1 MPDEPQ
7 HNRRW
12 EDMERAAQVAAR
24 QEVAPFRLLLDQT
37 ADDVRELKSTV
48 YGNPGSRRLGVV
60 DRLDLF
66 EQKIA
71 QLGQR
76 FDERFDVFGKEVR
89 AQITELAVKVATQI
103 DEGKARGNQIAG
115 ARKAL
120 YVLAGIIGIVG
131 GLPALATFLKA
142 LGITP

>member
-1 MPDEPQ
+1 MSDEMPDEPQ

-37 ADDVRELKSTV
+37 VADVRELKGTV
-48 YGNPGSRRLGVV
+48 YGNPSSRRLGMV
-60 DRLDLF
+60 DRLDLI
-66 EQKIA
+66 EGQIT
-71 QLGQR
+71 QLGKR
-76 FDERFDVFGKEVR
+76 FDERFDVFDKKLED
-89 AQITELAVKVATQI
+89 QI

-120 YVLAGIIGIVG
+120 YILAAAIMFVG

-142 LGITP
+142 LGLTP

>member
-1 MPDEPQ
+1 MPE
-7 HNRRW
+7 HYRRI
-12 EDMERAAQVAAR
+12 EDVERAAQVAAR
-24 QEVAPFRLLLDQT
+24 QEVAPFRLLLEQT
-37 ADDVRELKSTV
+37 ADDVRELKGTV

-60 DRLDLF
+60 DRLDIF

-89 AQITELAVKVATQI
+89 EQISGLAGQLKTQI

-115 ARKAL
+115 ARMAL